1 MAKRR
6 RAVEF
11 RTGDCVK
18 SPPEH
23 HDAGKIV
30 GREGDRYHVMFWGA
44 LRPKSFKAFELTK
57 AACPRWLAGSR
68 PRKKSRRR

>member
-6 RAVEF
+6 QSPEF

-23 HDAGKIV
+23 HDAGKVV
-30 GREGDRYHVMFWGA
+30 GRERDLYHVMFWGA
-44 LRPKSFKAFELTK
+44 LRPKRFKAYELVS
-57 AACPRWLAGSR
+57 AACPRWLAGA
-68 PRKKSRRR
+68 KRRRRRR